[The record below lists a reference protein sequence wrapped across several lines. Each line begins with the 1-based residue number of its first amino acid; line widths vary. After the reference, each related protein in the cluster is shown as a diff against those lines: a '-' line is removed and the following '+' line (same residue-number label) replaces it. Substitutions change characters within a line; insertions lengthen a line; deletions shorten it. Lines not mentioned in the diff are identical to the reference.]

1 VVRRRYP
8 LIVNES
14 LSKPIV
20 EPRFLSWF
28 VHPSAVPPVPLGYIR
43 DNRGGAFVIGGK
55 TGSHY
60 TGHGESWWAKL
71 SEIAALGYIPVEL
84 ASRQRLIT
92 TDWSPPALDD
102 KDSHLVRRIQEGE
115 I

>member
-1 VVRRRYP
+1 MH
-8 LIVNES
+8 ES
-14 LSKPIV
+14 LTKPIV
-20 EPRFLSWF
+20 EPRFVCWF

-43 DNRGGAFVIGGK
+43 DNRGGALVIGGK

-71 SEIAALGYIPVEL
+71 SNIAALGYIPVEI
-84 ASRQRLIT
+84 AIRQQLIAA
-92 TDWSPPALDD
+92 DWMPPALDAQD
-102 KDSHLVRRIQEGE
+102 ALLVRRIQNGE